1 MQMPYPSW
9 FTYELVD
16 RTMNQIKAFEHEISI
31 TLPWRRYNPDVHPK
45 VLPES
50 PSVVSV
56 GQEELFGAELAVRRV
71 SYDSQPSEEMASEML
86 GELTEAWVYMTMGIS
101 TSVDPRWDAGAFD

>member
-16 RTMNQIKAFEHEISI
+16 RAMHEIKAFEHEVSI
-31 TLPWRRYNPDVHPK
+31 TLPWRRYNPDALPR

-50 PSVVSV
+50 PSVVSL
-56 GQEELFGAELAVRRV
+56 GQEERFGAELAIRRV
-71 SYDSQPSEEMASEML
+71 SYDSQPSMEMASEML
-86 GELTEAWVYMTMGIS
+86 GELTEAWVQMTVEVS
-101 TSVDPRWDAGAFD
+101 SRVDPRKDWMG

>member
-16 RTMNQIKAFEHEISI
+16 RAMDKIKAIENEVSI
-31 TLPWRRYNPDVHPK
+31 TLPWRRYNPEAYPR

-50 PSVVSV
+50 PSVVSL
-56 GQEELFGAELAVRRV
+56 GQEERFGA
-71 SYDSQPSEEMASEML
+71 EML
-86 GELTEAWVYMTMGIS
+86 GELTEAWVQMTMEMS
-101 TSVDPRWDAGAFD
+101 SRVDPRQK

>member
-16 RTMNQIKAFEHEISI
+16 RTMREIKAFEHEVSI
-31 TLPWRRYNPDVHPK
+31 TLPWRRYNPDVIPR
-45 VLPES
+45 VVAES

-56 GQEELFGAELAVRRV
+56 GQAERFGAELAVRRV
-71 SYDSQPSEEMASEML
+71 SYDALPSQLMAAEMV
-86 GELTEAWVYMTMGIS
+86 GELTEVWVQLTMEMS
-101 TSVDPRWDAGAFD
+101 SRVDPRQE

>member
-16 RTMNQIKAFEHEISI
+16 RTMHEIKAFEHEVSV
-31 TLPWRRYNPDVHPK
+31 TLPWRRYNPDIHPK

-50 PSVVSV
+50 PSVVSL
-56 GQEELFGAELAVRRV
+56 GQEERFGAELAIRRV
-71 SYDSQPSEEMASEML
+71 SYDPSPCVEMKAEML
-86 GELTEAWVYMTMGIS
+86 GELTEAWVCVTMEMS
-101 TSVDPRWDAGAFD
+101 SRVDPRQE

>member
-16 RTMNQIKAFEHEISI
+16 RTMREIRAYEHEISI
-31 TLPWRRYNPDVHPK
+31 TLPLRRYNPDVLPK

-50 PSVVSV
+50 PSVVSL
-56 GQEELFGAELAVRRV
+56 GQEERFGAELAIRRV
-71 SYDSQPSEEMASEML
+71 SYNPAPTAEMKAEML
-86 GELTEAWVYMTMGIS
+86 GELTEAWVQMTMEMSSRI
-101 TSVDPRWDAGAFD
+101 DPRQE